1 MLMLLCATT
10 AMARMRLGASV
21 GCSANSCRL
30 GTRHR
35 SVRCSSE
42 TTSTQGG
49 DAKGG
54 DDERLMTW
62 FAENGGSGTVAVA
75 AQGGLRGLV
84 VTRDVQVGDV
94 LLDVPLSAT
103 LLDFCEQGSPLPGA
117 APPWSASLPSKVQ
130 LALLVL
136 RERERERGPWAP
148 FLLAWPSDAPAL
160 PESLDDTTLARE
172 AHDPA

>member
-1 MLMLLCATT
+1 M
-10 AMARMRLGASV
+10 
-21 GCSANSCRL
+21 
-30 GTRHR
+30 
-35 SVRCSSE
+35 
-42 TTSTQGG
+42 
-49 DAKGG
+49 
-54 DDERLMTW
+54 
-62 FAENGGSGTVAVA
+62 
-75 AQGGLRGLV
+75 
-84 VTRDVQVGDV
+84 

-103 LLDFCEQGSPLPGA
+103 LLDFSEQGAPLPGA

-148 FLLAWPSDAPAL
+148 FLLSWPSDAPAL

>member
-1 MLMLLCATT
+1 MLLCATT
-10 AMARMRLGASV
+10 AMARMRLGVSV

-30 GTRHR
+30 GIRHR
-35 SVRCSSE
+35 SVRCSSD

-75 AQGGLRGLV
+75 AQAGLRGLV

-94 LLDVPLSAT
+94 LLDVPTLS
-103 LLDFCEQGSPLPGA
+103 P
-117 APPWSASLPSKVQ
+117 
-130 LALLVL
+130 
-136 RERERERGPWAP
+136 
-148 FLLAWPSDAPAL
+148 
-160 PESLDDTTLARE
+160 TLAR
-172 AHDPA
+172 PRPRPLTLSPTLSQIPRPRPKPQP

>member
-1 MLMLLCATT
+1 MLLCATT
-10 AMARMRLGASV
+10 AMARMRLGVSV

-30 GTRHR
+30 GIRQR
-35 SVRCSSE
+35 SVRCSSD

-75 AQGGLRGLV
+75 AQAGLRGLV

-94 LLDVPLSAT
+94 LLDVPTLS
-103 LLDFCEQGSPLPGA
+103 P
-117 APPWSASLPSKVQ
+117 
-130 LALLVL
+130 
-136 RERERERGPWAP
+136 
-148 FLLAWPSDAPAL
+148 
-160 PESLDDTTLARE
+160 TLAR
-172 AHDPA
+172 PRPRPLTLSPTLSQIPRPRPKPQP

>member
-10 AMARMRLGASV
+10 AMARMRLGVSV

-30 GTRHR
+30 GIRHR
-35 SVRCSSE
+35 SLRCSSD
-42 TTSTQGG
+42 TKSTQ
-49 DAKGG
+49 GG

-75 AQGGLRGLV
+75 AQAGLRGLV
-84 VTRDVQVGDV
+84 VTRDAQVGDV

-103 LLDFCEQGSPLPGA
+103 LLDFSEQGSPLPGA

-130 LALLVL
+130 LALCQL
-136 RERERERGPWAP
+136 
-148 FLLAWPSDAPAL
+148 
-160 PESLDDTTLARE
+160 
-172 AHDPA
+172 